1 MGGKRSAEPSG
12 DAHGKATASGD
23 GGVAQGGPSRKR
35 RTQGQSVHGGAGSV
49 EAGSA
54 GQEESGSMLAP
65 VTMCLS
71 MRCDPSALDGRKTS
85 FEAALEA
92 AMRRVAT
99 EFGGQ
104 NVRVEWT
111 RVGPSDDTLQ
121 RVLPLVLERLEPEGA
136 AQCLKVCKTT
146 PSPPPESNAP
156 MPSLPLKVR
165 PAHNCVGWAS
175 RPASAVVD
183 LYVLG
188 RVVPVGTTVG

>member
-1 MGGKRSAEPSG
+1 MGGKRSAQPSG
-12 DAHGKATASGD
+12 DAHGKAAESGD

-35 RTQGQSVHGGAGSV
+35 RSQGLSVHGDAGSV
-49 EAGSA
+49 EAGSS

-65 VTMCLS
+65 VTLCLS
-71 MRCDPSALDGRKTS
+71 MRCDPSVLAGRKTS

-104 NVRVEWT
+104 DIRVEWT

-136 AQCLKVCKTT
+136 AQCLKVCQTT
-146 PSPPPESNAP
+146 PSPPPETDAP

-165 PAHNCVGWAS
+165 PAHVFVEWAS
-175 RPASAVVD
+175 RPASSVVH
-183 LYVLG
+183 
-188 RVVPVGTTVG
+188 